1 METVLAKV
9 TPKLVTDMD
18 EIIQEGWYANR
29 SELIREAIREKIKK
43 IKSER
48 MEAAIKEDVKWGLYG
63 KD

>member
-29 SELIREAIREKIKK
+29 SELIREAIREKIK
-43 IKSER
+43 
-48 MEAAIKEDVKWGLYG
+48 
-63 KD
+63 